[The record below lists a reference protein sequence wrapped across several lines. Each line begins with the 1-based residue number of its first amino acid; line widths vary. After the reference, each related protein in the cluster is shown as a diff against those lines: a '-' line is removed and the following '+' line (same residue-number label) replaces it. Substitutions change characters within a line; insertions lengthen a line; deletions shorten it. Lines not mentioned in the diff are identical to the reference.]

1 MRNKLEGAGVD
12 SRKLSVAN
20 DSSPGERL
28 IRLRVKDS
36 TQVERSG

>member
-12 SRKLSVAN
+12 SRKLSVAH